1 MWIGIR
7 LEQNMKPNKGS
18 ANTHA
23 AAAAQWRLIETAD
36 KLIIMSRGRIF
47 WQQRKRRRERF

>member
-1 MWIGIR
+1 
-7 LEQNMKPNKGS
+7 MKPNKGS